1 VNKVIGVAAA
11 SNVLCSFDGPCIDEF
26 TSITRDR
33 KVAKQDHWLRKAK
46 AKATEI
52 SDFPKIDG

>member
-1 VNKVIGVAAA
+1 VIGVAAA